1 MASRR
6 FDAEID
12 RLYQLAP
19 DEFTAARNALAKEAG
34 ADAPAIRSLAKPP
47 IAAWAV
53 NQLYWKQRALYE
65 AMIEAAKELRQT
77 HKAILAGRRGDL
89 RSAGKAHEAA
99 LDAAVKGT
107 LSLLKEN
114 GHPATDATRQA
125 ILTTLRALPADD
137 EPGRLSRTLQPGGF
151 EALAGLSIGGG
162 GTVSSVPS
170 RKEPAGPTRIRE
182 SPKPAKRAAAAGEKQ
197 TPREKAEAAKQAQ
210 RQKAETAKLVARL
223 KAEASKARNELR
235 DAENKAR
242 REEFDAARSAR
253 EAEKAAK
260 RLAAAHEAVVAAQQE
275 VEDAEE
281 DAAATERA
289 RDTAE
294 RRSQETERVLDAARA
309 RLEEIEGRLKSEG

>member
-34 ADAPAIRSLAKPP
+34 ADAPAIRGLAKPP

-53 NQLYWKQRALYE
+53 NQLYWKQRDLYD

-89 RSAGKAHEAA
+89 RTAGKAHEAA
-99 LDAAVKGT
+99 LDAAAKGT
-107 LSLLKEN
+107 LSLLKDN

-162 GTVSSVPS
+162 RVSSVPS
-170 RKEPAGPTRIRE
+170 PKEPAGTRGIRE
-182 SPKPAKRAAAAGEKQ
+182 LPKPAKRRAAAGEKQ

-242 REEFDAARSAR
+242 REEFDAARGAR

-260 RLAAAHEAVVAAQQE
+260 RLAAAHAALLAAQQE
-275 VEDAEE
+275 VEDAEAE
-281 DAAATERA
+281 AASTESA
-289 RDTAE
+289 RDAAE
-294 RRSQETERVLDAARA
+294 RRSQETERLLDAARA
-309 RLEEIEGRLKSEG
+309 RVDEIEGRLKAEG